1 MVNSRALYISLLGKK
16 AREKYGSMKEPMSYV
31 AFPLME
37 GGPELFSEERQEEI
51 YQQCI
56 RDDKPWQEYP
66 EIVRD
71 VKKWHREYLRRIR
84 KGEIF

>member
-1 MVNSRALYISLLGKK
+1 MVSSRAIYISLLGET
-16 AREKYGSMKEPMSYV
+16 ARKKYGSMKEPMSYV
-31 AFPLME
+31 VLPLME
-37 GGPELFSEERQEEI
+37 GGAELFSEERQEGI

-71 VKKWHREYLRRIR
+71 VKKWYREYQRRIT